1 MLVPARTHELLDLF
15 DDEIEAPL
23 AVHRLSD
30 GVVHF
35 GAAVQREDDV
45 LHLLVEELD
54 GLVVE
59 QEAVGRR
66 REEET
71 LAELCSLLFGVI
83 DGVFDDAQIH
93 QGLAAEEVDFEHL
106 PLSALSEQK
115 VDGGERRLAAHHFA
129 LGVIRAFVGKAVLAA
144 QVAVVRDVQAQRL
157 DLMALHGVSLDFF
170 LI

>member
-1 MLVPARTHELLDLF
+1 M
-15 DDEIEAPL
+15 
-23 AVHRLSD
+23 
-30 GVVHF
+30 HF

-45 LHLLVEELD
+45 LHLLVEELN

-59 QEAVGRR
+59 KKAVGRR
-66 REEET
+66 REEEA
-71 LAELCSLLFGVI
+71 LAELCRLSLGVI
-83 DGVFDDAQIH
+83 HGIFDDAEVH

-129 LGVIRAFVGKAVLAA
+129 LGVVRAFVGKAVLAA

-157 DLMALHGVSLDFF
+157 DLMAFHGVCLDFF